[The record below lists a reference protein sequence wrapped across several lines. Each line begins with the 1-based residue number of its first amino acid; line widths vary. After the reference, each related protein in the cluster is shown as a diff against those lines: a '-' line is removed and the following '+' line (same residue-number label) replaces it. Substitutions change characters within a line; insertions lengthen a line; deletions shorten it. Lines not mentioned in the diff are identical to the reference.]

1 MFASLAEGILEIRT
15 YNAVNKDMSGWGVLG
30 NIMSVLN
37 VKVSL
42 LTANPSS
49 FKLVPVDSEQF
60 KMCPYWQNLSALKH
74 HMIIVVTLCKFKFDI
89 ICKFCLVN
97 PSNVLEQTP
106 RGVKTS
112 LGNRTYDI
120 MGFLLCGSVAA
131 SH

>member
-30 NIMSVLN
+30 NLMSVLN

-74 HMIIVVTLCKFKFDI
+74 HMIIVAKWRRFWLLMKISCWSDWSIPCSLLIIASKTLSLI
-89 ICKFCLVN
+89 TSSSSRWFCLEYN
-97 PSNVLEQTP
+97 YMD
-106 RGVKTS
+106 K
-112 LGNRTYDI
+112 
-120 MGFLLCGSVAA
+120 
-131 SH
+131 